1 MKRRALLSA
10 LGSAGLIWPA
20 LSLANTR
27 ARPAGQRVVI
37 IGGGW
42 AGLSTARTLRQST
55 PDLDVVLIDR
65 TPIFQSLPLSNPWL
79 VDRTPER
86 LPRIDLA
93 TLARTLGYRFVPADV
108 QTIDR
113 AQHQVITNQGRFPY
127 DWLVIATGVAYDY
140 SAWFGDDIRAATQT
154 REQFPAGFIASE
166 LDLLK
171 HKLSEFRG
179 GDLVMTIPPPPHR
192 CTPAPY
198 ERAMLIGWMLKT
210 RNIPGKLTVFD
221 AGAGLSRFTRLFAE
235 RYPGQIVYRPHA
247 DVLAIDPFARTL
259 STDEGDMRFDHAILL
274 PPLRASALV
283 AQSGLLGL
291 NAQGR
296 PTRWAGVDPQQL
308 RSPLDERIYLA
319 GDVLDTVSPLFGYY
333 PKTAHI
339 ATRLGSAAA
348 LQIAA
353 HSRGDLPPAIPL
365 PESICHVWLDADP
378 PEQLRLEAHY
388 RLRGDGAITQAVR
401 QYDNPQP
408 REEDVQWG
416 RALYTQSLGVP
427 GV

>member
-20 LSLANTR
+20 FTQANTR
-27 ARPAGQRVVI
+27 VHPTGQRVVI

-42 AGLSTARTLRQST
+42 AGLSAAHTLRQSA
-55 PDLDVVLIDR
+55 PELDVVLINR
-65 TPIFQSLPLSNPWL
+65 EAEFQSLPLSNPWL
-79 VDRTPER
+79 VDRTTER
-86 LPRIDLA
+86 LPRLNLA
-93 TLARTLGYRFVPADV
+93 SLAQTLGYRFVPADV
-108 QTIDR
+108 QAIDR
-113 AQHQVITNQGRFPY
+113 AQRQVITNTGRFPY
-127 DWLVIATGVAYDY
+127 DWLVLATGVAYDY
-140 SAWFGDDIRAATQT
+140 TPWFGDNHRAAAQA
-154 REQFPAGFIASE
+154 RSQFPAGFIASE

-210 RNIPGKLTVFD
+210 RQIPGKLTVFD
-221 AGAGLSRFTRLFAE
+221 AGAGLSRYTRLFAE
-235 RYPGQIVYRPHA
+235 RYSDQIVYRPHA
-247 DVLAIDPFARTL
+247 DVLALDPFARTL
-259 STDEGDMRFDHAILL
+259 STDDGDMRFDHALLL
-274 PPLRASALV
+274 PPLRASDLV
-283 AQSGLLGL
+283 VQSGLLGL

-296 PTRWAGVDPQQL
+296 PTRWAGVDPTQL
-308 RSPLDERIYLA
+308 HSSQDERIYLA

-339 ATRLGSAAA
+339 AARLGSAAA
-348 LQIAA
+348 LQITAQ
-353 HSRGDLPPAIPL
+353 SRGEPPAASPL

-388 RLRGDGAITQAVR
+388 RLRGDGVITQAVR

-416 RALYTQSLGVP
+416 RTLYAQSLGAP
-427 GV
+427 GA

>member
-20 LSLANTR
+20 LTLANTS

-42 AGLSTARTLRQST
+42 AGLSAAHTLRQSA
-55 PDLDVVLIDR
+55 PELDVVLIDR
-65 TPIFQSLPLSNPWL
+65 ESSLQSLPLSNPWL
-79 VDRTPER
+79 VGRSPER
-86 LPRIDLA
+86 LPRIDLT

-108 QTIDR
+108 QAIDR
-113 AQHQVITNQGRFPY
+113 AQRQVITDQGRFAY
-127 DWLVIATGVAYDY
+127 DWLVLATGVAYDY
-140 SAWFGDDIRAATQT
+140 TAWFGDDTRAAKQA

-179 GDLVMTIPPPPHR
+179 GDLMMTIPPPPHR

-259 STDEGDMRFDHAILL
+259 STDEGDMRFDHAIFL

-378 PEQLRLEAHY
+378 PEQLQLEAQY
-388 RLRGDGAITQAVR
+388 RLRGDGIITQAVR
-401 QYDNPQP
+401 QHDNPQP
-408 REEDVQWG
+408 RDEDGQWG
-416 RALYTQSLGVP
+416 RALYAQSLGVP
-427 GV
+427 GA